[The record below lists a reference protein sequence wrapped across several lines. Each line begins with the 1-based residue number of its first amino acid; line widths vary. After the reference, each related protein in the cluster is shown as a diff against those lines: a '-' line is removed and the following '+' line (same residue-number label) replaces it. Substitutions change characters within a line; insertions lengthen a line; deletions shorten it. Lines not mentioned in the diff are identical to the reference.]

1 MWLFVILDVLTIE
14 RAMTKFGEN
23 KSRTVVFLSLTVV
36 ILAAGIL
43 YGYKAYARSRPIAV
57 AARALSASNNTQG
70 VSGTGTLEITK
81 NEDNGATGEATLQL
95 KANPVEKSSELRIQ
109 INTLKYQTA
118 DLSVLK
124 PSGTVL
130 AVGGS
135 QFFYIDSA
143 SETINQTFS
152 ALKKTLGPEIGAQ
165 LIPVQN
171 DLNTIEKQ
179 VTSIWVEAP
188 KEGSGGG
195 ESCAL
200 DDDLLKVASESGA
213 VRLANDHGYEVNQGV
228 EQRHL
233 SFNVDGTKLPEQ
245 YACVSE
251 LKGVSDIWIGKVS
264 GRVEKITLPIS
275 MKENKIEA
283 KLTLNL
289 AYGETVSLAK
299 PEQSMSW
306 EDYRSRAKKTYDT
319 LPTREVL
326 SKSLT
331 GASSLAQ

>member
-1 MWLFVILDVLTIE
+1 
-14 RAMTKFGEN
+14 MTKFGEN
-23 KSRTVVFLSLTVV
+23 KSRTVVFLSLTLV
-36 ILAAGIL
+36 ILAAGVL

-57 AARALSASNNTQG
+57 AARALSASNSTQG

-95 KANPVEKSSELRIQ
+95 KANPLEKSSELKIQ

-130 AVGGS
+130 ATGGS

-143 SETINQTFS
+143 NETINQTFS

-179 VTSIWVEAP
+179 VTGIWVEAP
-188 KEGSGGG
+188 KEGSGG

-200 DDDLLKVASESGA
+200 NDDLLKVASESGA
-213 VRLANDHGYEVNQGV
+213 VRLSNDHGYEVNQGV

-233 SFNVDGTKLPEQ
+233 SFTVDGTKLPER

-251 LKGVSDIWIGKVS
+251 LKGVSDIWIGKTS

-283 KLTLNL
+283 KLTFNL

-331 GASSLAQ
+331 GASSLTQ